1 MSKPLTVKVS
11 RRHQITLPREV
22 RERLKIQP
30 GDRLRVEVRNG
41 ALLLMPHPQE
51 PAQQPGDEPHAVQ
64 EEAATYEAT
73 EQQASSRRV
82 SLALSDEQWRYL
94 EKQAEAAGKSLEQ
107 VLAQVID
114 EWIAWRRTLE
124 QDPIRRLFGAIAS
137 GDSTT
142 SERVDEIVYSQRAD
156 EFAQSPHWYEQLQ
169 VVARKRGVS
178 VADLIR
184 DILEASEAYTTTR
197 RLEAVERLAQMSL
210 PVTDWEQMERESTT

>member
-30 GDRLRVEVRNG
+30 GDRLRVEVQNDVLILIPQPENYVQRLAGLHREVWEGVDTTAYLREEREG
-41 ALLLMPHPQE
+41 AL
-51 PAQQPGDEPHAVQ
+51 
-64 EEAATYEAT
+64 
-73 EQQASSRRV
+73 S
-82 SLALSDEQWRYL
+82 
-94 EKQAEAAGKSLEQ
+94 
-107 VLAQVID
+107 
-114 EWIAWRRTLE
+114 
-124 QDPIRRLFGAIAS
+124 
-137 GDSTT
+137 
-142 SERVDEIVYSQRAD
+142 SQRAG
-156 EFAQSPHWYEQLQ
+156 EVLQSPHWYEQLQ

-210 PVTDWEQMERESTT
+210 PVDDWEQMERESTT

>member
-142 SERVDEIVYSQRAD
+142 SERVDEIVY
-156 EFAQSPHWYEQLQ
+156 
-169 VVARKRGVS
+169 
-178 VADLIR
+178 
-184 DILEASEAYTTTR
+184 T
-197 RLEAVERLAQMSL
+197 L
-210 PVTDWEQMERESTT
+210 P